1 MGAAVLAVVLLV
13 LGAACSGGSSSPS
26 ASPAPQ
32 PSGLPAIQMTGG
44 GFAPGGALASE
55 NGCDGAGRSPTI
67 LWHDVP
73 PDAQGLVV
81 LAEDPDAKDFAHW
94 VVYNIPG
101 SEAGLTAGIS
111 NEPTLGDGAYQG
123 VNSFGKIGYGAPCP
137 PKGSTHHYE
146 FFVYAL
152 DAQIGLASGK
162 TEDEVVAAM
171 SGHVTAWG
179 MMTVTFGR

>member
-1 MGAAVLAVVLLV
+1 MRAAVLAVVLLV
-13 LGAACSGGSSSPS
+13 LGTACSGGSSSLS
-26 ASPAPQ
+26 AAAPQ
-32 PSGLPAIQMTGG
+32 PGGLPAIQMTGG
-44 GFAPGGALASE
+44 GFAPGGALPAES
-55 NGCDGAGRSPTI
+55 GCDGASRSPTI

-73 PDAQGLVV
+73 GGTQGLVV
-81 LAEDPDAKDFAHW
+81 LAEDPDAQDFVHW

-111 NEPTLGDGAYQG
+111 NEPALSDGAYQG
-123 VNSFGKIGYGAPCP
+123 INGFGKIGYGAPCP

-152 DAQIGLASGK
+152 DAQLGLASGE
-162 TEDEVVAAM
+162 TEGQVAAAI
-171 SGHVTAWG
+171 GDHVTAWG

>member
-1 MGAAVLAVVLLV
+1 M
-13 LGAACSGGSSSPS
+13 
-26 ASPAPQ
+26 
-32 PSGLPAIQMTGG
+32 
-44 GFAPGGALASE
+44 
-55 NGCDGAGRSPTI
+55 
-67 LWHDVP
+67 
-73 PDAQGLVV
+73 

-111 NEPTLGDGAYQG
+111 NEPALGDGAYQG

-137 PKGSTHHYE
+137 PKGSMHHYE

-152 DAQIGLASGK
+152 DAQLGLASGK
-162 TEDEVVAAM
+162 TEDQVIAVI
-171 SGHVTAWG
+171 SGHITAWG